1 MDSDMT
7 PISRLI
13 PQTSGSHTPHRSER
27 ETIREN
33 VGGPAMTP
41 PIRPEPSGDVH
52 GDDIVSEILRDT
64 EEPSHS
70 QGNLPPNN
78 HPSQYQEQEYPE
90 ESYSPSPNHPSHP
103 QRSVRFEDDEPPTRT
118 RAHASKKEENEG
130 ETDYIGLI
138 LNEMKLPL
146 IVAVLILGASST
158 GLDGTITKLLP
169 AFLNMGGS
177 GGMVLKAIVGGLLFY
192 VLHRIFL

>member
-1 MDSDMT
+1 MT

-13 PQTSGSHTPHRSER
+13 PQTSGSQAPHRSER
-27 ETIREN
+27 ESMREH

-41 PIRPEPSGDVH
+41 PIRPEPSGDTQ

-64 EEPSHS
+64 EGPPPEPAQNH
-70 QGNLPPNN
+70 

-90 ESYSPSPNHPSHP
+90 ESYSPPPPPN
-103 QRSVRFEDDEPPTRT
+103 RTVRFEDEDMGTPAPAHT
-118 RAHASKKEENEG
+118 RAPKKEDSDA
-130 ETDYIGLI
+130 ETDYIGMI

-158 GLDGTITKLLP
+158 GLDGTITRLLP

>member
-1 MDSDMT
+1 MT

-13 PQTSGSHTPHRSER
+13 PQTSGSNTPHRSER
-27 ETIREN
+27 ESMREH

-41 PIRPEPSGDVH
+41 PIRPEPSGDAH

-64 EEPSHS
+64 EGPPPEQS
-70 QGNLPPNN
+70 QNH

-90 ESYSPSPNHPSHP
+90 EAYSPPPD
-103 QRSVRFEDDEPPTRT
+103 RVVRFDDEEPIAPPPART
-118 RAHASKKEENEG
+118 RASKKEEV
-130 ETDYIGLI
+130 ETESDYIGLI

>member
-1 MDSDMT
+1 M
-7 PISRLI
+7 
-13 PQTSGSHTPHRSER
+13 
-27 ETIREN
+27 ET
-33 VGGPAMTP
+33 
-41 PIRPEPSGDVH
+41 
-52 GDDIVSEILRDT
+52 
-64 EEPSHS
+64 
-70 QGNLPPNN
+70 
-78 HPSQYQEQEYPE
+78 
-90 ESYSPSPNHPSHP
+90 ES
-103 QRSVRFEDDEPPTRT
+103 
-118 RAHASKKEENEG
+118 
-130 ETDYIGLI
+130 DYIGLI

>member
-1 MDSDMT
+1 MT
-7 PISRLI
+7 PISRLM

-27 ETIREN
+27 ETMRDNI
-33 VGGPAMTP
+33 GGPAMTP
-41 PIRPEPSGDVH
+41 PIRPEPSSDVH

-64 EEPSHS
+64 EGPSSS
-70 QGNLPPNN
+70 QVNMPQNN

-90 ESYSPSPNHPSHP
+90 ESYEPSPQHPPHP
-103 QRSVRFEDDEPPTRT
+103 QRLVRFEDDDSTTPSLT
-118 RAHASKKEENEG
+118 RAHASKKEDNES
-130 ETDYIGLI
+130 ESDYIGLI